1 MSDKSSQITGK
12 RKEITEDNLLY
23 SLFNPYL
30 FHEAKVNIYLYER
43 LMIRRNHPEKSKV
56 RTLVRLIR
64 ENEYKDITSHLIENT
79 FELSTPE
86 EKNCIWE
93 DIERF
98 KQISKADIQGYRNR
112 YRETC
117 LNELILSSNE
127 FSSAEDKINYLKE
140 HEYKDSFSTQI
151 RVMSFDEAA
160 DSGDDVLMA
169 SGIHAPLRFIDN
181 TSPLNQYLSGQLVCF
196 TGDTKVMTD
205 KGHIRFDEL
214 TRRFNEGEKFKT
226 WTWDFGLEDFV
237 ESNIINSFITK
248 KSLTYDVI
256 IFSELEVKCT
266 SDHRFLVDSD
276 EGLVWKEAGQLK
288 IGDRVKSLNGYE
300 VVQGCLRDVISPYT
314 GKVGSEFG
322 MSDGE
327 PLYDLTVD
335 HEDHNFML
343 ENECIVKNCVSA
355 PPGCFTGDTK
365 VRLYDGTSITFEEL
379 SDRIQNEEFY
389 TFSCDEKGNSIK
401 SKVVKCWVTK
411 ETDDLVEVF
420 VDNNTSV
427 RCTPDH
433 RFQLR
438 DGSYKEAKDLNP
450 GDSLMS
456 DWRYNRYSLKDLY
469 ERSDDYR
476 NFLDLKG
483 HKIYLIK
490 NEVTGKYYVG
500 KNNSTL
506 YHRFHKHHY
515 YTGHFQMYDT
525 LSEVGLR
532 KQHHLYNSMKKYGLD
547 KFSVR
552 VLSYDEDSVE
562 KKYIQLYDSFEN
574 GYNRTPDGESINSEY
589 SQAGFKCMVKDE
601 KLIRIPPEE
610 VPLYES
616 DGWELGVPKWMS
628 QKAQKTRELRGS
640 GFSNFEV
647 CSKGGKI
654 GAKVGFERGTNVLS
668 NPILRA
674 EAARKGLESQRL
686 NKTGIYSRE
695 VRLRAARKVS
705 EKWKSGELKMSPLH
719 EAHVV
724 SLRRR
729 AAEVQ
734 VEWGL
739 KVMDKVLSNNLP
751 LTEENYKM
759 YRTTMDRRYDRI
771 STWNTMMSKMTQVQK
786 IQYGLDNHKVVKV
799 QSIKLDEPIKVYDLE
814 VDSEYH
820 NFMLHDCEVYCHN
833 SGKSLILMHQAA
845 IAANSGKRVFTL
857 AAGDLR
863 PSDFLTRIA
872 SMVTEI
878 PLSEV
883 YLDLHENMEKA
894 KHYLKGNLDISCVPS
909 QKVTAK
915 EYVNYCLDRID
926 DYDVFMLDY
935 DANLATDSDSMYE
948 AGGVLYDLLTEITS
962 YNKLVF
968 VASQPKIH
976 TWSQEVLG
984 LDSLNESSRKQ
995 HILDVVIT
1003 LSRAKGANHVGIMN
1017 IAKNRRGD
1025 LASSPVI
1032 LSSCGKFVE
1041 LSQEKYQLYNNNP
1054 NKLTKNELL
1063 YRNLVAESGT
1073 LDGYLESLA
1082 PSPIINP

>member
-98 KQISKADIQGYRNR
+98 KQISKADIQGYRDR

-160 DSGDDVLMA
+160 DSGDDVLVS
-169 SGIHAPLRFIDN
+169 SGIKAPLKFIDN
-181 TSPLNQYLSGQLVCF
+181 TSPLNQYLNGQLVCF

-214 TRRFNEGEKFKT
+214 TRRFNEGEKFKAL
-226 WTWDFGLEDFV
+226 TWDFESDEFV
-237 ESNIINSFITK
+237 ESNIINSFITGEEVNLIK
-248 KSLTYDVI
+248 
-256 IFSELEVKCT
+256 LEFNDGSRIECT
-266 SDHRFLVDSD
+266 LNHRFLLESG
-276 EGLVWKEAGQLK
+276 EWKEAKDLTLK
-288 IGDRVKSLNGYE
+288 DGIRSYYGTLS
-300 VVQGCLRDVISPYT
+300 VVDSEIRMYYVPT
-314 GKVGSEFG
+314 KV
-322 MSDGE
+322 
-327 PLYDLTVD
+327 YDLTVD
-335 HEDHNFML
+335 HKDHNFLLM
-343 ENECIVKNCVSA
+343 NGGVCHNCISS
-355 PPGCFTGDTK
+355 PPG
-365 VRLYDGTSITFEEL
+365 
-379 SDRIQNEEFY
+379 N
-389 TFSCDEKGNSIK
+389 
-401 SKVVKCWVTK
+401 
-411 ETDDLVEVF
+411 
-420 VDNNTSV
+420 
-427 RCTPDH
+427 
-433 RFQLR
+433 
-438 DGSYKEAKDLNP
+438 
-450 GDSLMS
+450 
-456 DWRYNRYSLKDLY
+456 
-469 ERSDDYR
+469 
-476 NFLDLKG
+476 
-483 HKIYLIK
+483 
-490 NEVTGKYYVG
+490 
-500 KNNSTL
+500 
-506 YHRFHKHHY
+506 
-515 YTGHFQMYDT
+515 
-525 LSEVGLR
+525 
-532 KQHHLYNSMKKYGLD
+532 
-547 KFSVR
+547 
-552 VLSYDEDSVE
+552 
-562 KKYIQLYDSFEN
+562 
-574 GYNRTPDGESINSEY
+574 
-589 SQAGFKCMVKDE
+589 
-601 KLIRIPPEE
+601 
-610 VPLYES
+610 
-616 DGWELGVPKWMS
+616 
-628 QKAQKTRELRGS
+628 
-640 GFSNFEV
+640 
-647 CSKGGKI
+647 
-654 GAKVGFERGTNVLS
+654 
-668 NPILRA
+668 
-674 EAARKGLESQRL
+674 
-686 NKTGIYSRE
+686 
-695 VRLRAARKVS
+695 
-705 EKWKSGELKMSPLH
+705 
-719 EAHVV
+719 
-724 SLRRR
+724 
-729 AAEVQ
+729 
-734 VEWGL
+734 
-739 KVMDKVLSNNLP
+739 
-751 LTEENYKM
+751 
-759 YRTTMDRRYDRI
+759 
-771 STWNTMMSKMTQVQK
+771 
-786 IQYGLDNHKVVKV
+786 
-799 QSIKLDEPIKVYDLE
+799 
-814 VDSEYH
+814 
-820 NFMLHDCEVYCHN
+820 
-833 SGKSLILMHQAA
+833 GKSLWMMHQAA

-935 DANLATDSDSMYE
+935 DANLATDSESMYE

-1041 LSQEKYQLYNNNP
+1041 LRQEKYQQLNNNP